1 MEREYI
7 GVTSFWV
14 QLRALTWKNF
24 ILKKRS
30 WPGLIFECLFGL
42 VYILVSYQA
51 PADTKE
57 AGKIKLSAFD
67 FMSKPMISVGL
78 CMFPIYQI
86 MYDKSQTR
94 GWIRHLVTQNVN
106 PYAYYLSYYLGQL
119 PEISTYLAIMVGC
132 KLSKGD
138 LPPGGTLL
146 VLAST
151 LSRLLLT
158 LTLCILCQSLLC
170 SRPHHTSLTFFY
182 CSIVLLMITDPLSV
196 ALSDTLLG
204 PYAELVTLS
213 TFLLALLTILLVA
226 VYLKHRDFFTSS
238 VSRLEEDIA
247 LEMEDTLVE
256 VRNLNLTMGKDRVL
270 SRLDMAIKEG
280 EIMGLLGANGAGKTT
295 LIKVLLGEVGKVP
308 AGSEVYMKGPKGE
321 VISIKRDL
329 K

>member
-1 MEREYI
+1 
-7 GVTSFWV
+7 
-14 QLRALTWKNF
+14 
-24 ILKKRS
+24 
-30 WPGLIFECLFGL
+30 
-42 VYILVSYQA
+42 
-51 PADTKE
+51 
-57 AGKIKLSAFD
+57 
-67 FMSKPMISVGL
+67 
-78 CMFPIYQI
+78 MFPIYQI

-119 PEISTYLAIMVGC
+119 PEICTYLAIVVGC
-132 KLSKGD
+132 KVSKGG
-138 LPPGGTLL
+138 LPPGGTLI

-151 LSRLLLT
+151 LARLLLT

-182 CSIVLLMITDPLSV
+182 SSIVLLMLTDPLSV

-213 TFLLALLTILLVA
+213 AFLLALLMTLLLA
-226 VYLKHRDFFTSS
+226 IYLKHGDFFTSS
-238 VSRLEEDIA
+238 SSRSEEHGA
-247 LEMEDTLVE
+247 LETEDTLLE
-256 VRNLNLTMGKDRVL
+256 VRNLSVTMGKDRVL
-270 SRLDMAIKEG
+270 SRLDMEIKEG

-295 LIKVLLGEVGKVP
+295 LIRVLLGEVGEVH

-329 K
+329 KKVRQNIRFCT